1 MATFNQTGQTVGNQ
15 VNAETVTM
23 KDFGGTGVVQGNGS
37 GGAELRNAIAEL
49 LGAVEELHREKGIDD
64 ETYAGAVA
72 TLREVQQAEA
82 VEAGEPAAEQAKKRR
97 IAVLVER
104 VGETLAG
111 VSALAPLIGQVESLV
126 KVLFGGQA

>member
-15 VNAETVTM
+15 VNAETVTV
-23 KDFGGTGVVQGNGS
+23 KDFGGTGVVQGDGS
-37 GGAELRNAIAEL
+37 GGAVLRDAIAEL
-49 LGAVEELHREKGIDD
+49 LGAVEELHREKKLDD

-72 TLREVQQAEA
+72 TLREAQQAEA
-82 VEAGEPAAEQAKKRR
+82 VEAGEPAAQQAKKRR

-104 VGETLAG
+104 AGKTLAG
-111 VSALAPLIGQVESLV
+111 VSALAPLIGQVESLA